1 LQPKPVSK
9 GSGFLI
15 CWAFDLLP
23 LPLTDL
29 VAANTSN
36 VFRREIMRKELESGI
51 EYIIFASRWFQAP
64 LYLGLIVAGILY
76 SYKFVVELV
85 HLASSVNT
93 ITEELL
99 MLGVLTLV
107 DITMVANLLVMV
119 IIGGYATFVSRI
131 NLQGHQ
137 DKPDWLDKIDAGALK
152 VKLATALVG
161 ISGIHLL
168 KSFIN
173 IKEKTS
179 EQVMWQ
185 VIIHVVF
192 LVSSLML
199 AFTENLMQKKAAKG

>member
-1 LQPKPVSK
+1 ME
-9 GSGFLI
+9 G
-15 CWAFDLLP
+15 
-23 LPLTDL
+23 
-29 VAANTSN
+29 
-36 VFRREIMRKELESGI
+36 
-51 EYIIFASRWFQAP
+51 IIFSSRWFQAP

-76 SYKFVVELV
+76 AYKFLVELI
-85 HLASSVNT
+85 HLASTVNS
-93 ITEELL
+93 ITEEVL

-131 NLQGHQ
+131 DLQGHP

-168 KSFIN
+168 KAFIN

-179 EQVMWQ
+179 DQIMWQ

-192 LVSSLML
+192 LLSSVML
-199 AFTENLMQKKAAKG
+199 AYTENLMQKKK

>member
-1 LQPKPVSK
+1 
-9 GSGFLI
+9 
-15 CWAFDLLP
+15 
-23 LPLTDL
+23 
-29 VAANTSN
+29 
-36 VFRREIMRKELESGI
+36 MRKNI
-51 EYIIFASRWFQAP
+51 ENAIEGIIFSSRWFQAP
-64 LYLGLIVAGILY
+64 LYLGLIVAGVLY
-76 SYKFVVELV
+76 AYKFLVELI
-85 HLASSVNT
+85 HLATSVNT
-93 ITEELL
+93 ITEEVL

-119 IIGGYATFVSRI
+119 IIGGYATFVSRMD
-131 NLQGHQ
+131 LQGHP

-179 EQVMWQ
+179 DQVMWQ

-192 LVSSLML
+192 LLSSIML
-199 AFTENLMQKKAAKG
+199 AYTETLMQKKKSS

>member
-1 LQPKPVSK
+1 ME
-9 GSGFLI
+9 
-15 CWAFDLLP
+15 
-23 LPLTDL
+23 
-29 VAANTSN
+29 
-36 VFRREIMRKELESGI
+36 R
-51 EYIIFASRWFQAP
+51 IIFASRWFQAP

-76 SYKFVVELV
+76 AYKFVIELI
-85 HLASSVNT
+85 HLVSTAST

-119 IIGGYATFVSRI
+119 IIGGYATFVSRLDLA
-131 NLQGHQ
+131 NHP
-137 DKPDWLDKIDAGALK
+137 DKPDWLDKIDAGTLK

-168 KSFIN
+168 KTFIN
-173 IKEKTS
+173 IKEKGG

-192 LVSSLML
+192 LLSAIML
-199 AFTENLMQKKAAKG
+199 AYTEYIMHKNSSHE

>member
-1 LQPKPVSK
+1 
-9 GSGFLI
+9 
-15 CWAFDLLP
+15 
-23 LPLTDL
+23 
-29 VAANTSN
+29 
-36 VFRREIMRKELESGI
+36 MRKQIESSI
-51 EYIIFASRWFQAP
+51 EYIIFSSRWFQAP

-76 SYKFVVELV
+76 AYKFLVELI
-85 HLASSVNT
+85 HLVATLNT
-93 ITEELL
+93 ITEEVL

-131 NLQGHQ
+131 DLKGHA

-173 IKEKTS
+173 IKEKDS
-179 EQVMWQ
+179 DQVMWQ

-192 LVSSLML
+192 LLSSIML
-199 AFTENLMQKKAAKG
+199 AYTENLMHKKHH

>member
-1 LQPKPVSK
+1 MSK
-9 GSGFLI
+9 EK
-15 CWAFDLLP
+15 
-23 LPLTDL
+23 
-29 VAANTSN
+29 VEN
-36 VFRREIMRKELESGI
+36 VLEKV
-51 EYIIFASRWFQAP
+51 IFASRWFQAP
-64 LYLGLIVAGILY
+64 LYAGLIVAGILY
-76 SYKFVVELV
+76 AYKFVIELW
-85 HLASSVNT
+85 HLVATVNE

-131 NLQGHQ
+131 NLDNHP
-137 DKPDWLDKIDAGALK
+137 DKPDWLDKIDAGTLK

-173 IKEKTS
+173 IKEKS
-179 EQVMWQ
+179 NDQVMWQ

-192 LVSSLML
+192 LLSSVML
-199 AFTENLMQKKAAKG
+199 AYTEKLMHKNHKI

>member
-1 LQPKPVSK
+1 
-9 GSGFLI
+9 
-15 CWAFDLLP
+15 
-23 LPLTDL
+23 
-29 VAANTSN
+29 
-36 VFRREIMRKELESGI
+36 MRKQIESRI
-51 EYIIFASRWFQAP
+51 EWIIFSSRWFQAP

-76 SYKFVVELV
+76 TYKFLVELI
-85 HLASSVNT
+85 HLAIQVET
-93 ITEELL
+93 ISEELL

-119 IIGGYATFVSRI
+119 IIGGYATFVSRMD
-131 NLQGHQ
+131 LQGHP

-173 IKEKTS
+173 IKEKTND
-179 EQVMWQ
+179 QVMWQ

-192 LVSSLML
+192 LVSSIML
-199 AFTENLMQKKAAKG
+199 AYTEVLLHKKSK